1 MQFIDKCNIEVKAG
15 KGGAGCISH
24 DRKCTFCIL
33 LIIFL
38 FYLAFYL
45 APRIVGPVPG
55 VKIPSGGNG
64 GAGGSVYI
72 VADSSLT
79 SLSLQVSHFN
89 AENGGNGGG
98 MRHFYGQYHMNETC
112 VVCID

>member
-1 MQFIDKCNIEVKAG
+1 MWCVYV
-15 KGGAGCISH
+15 CH
-24 DRKCTFCIL
+24 YL
-33 LIIFL
+33 LPDLFL
-38 FYLAFYL
+38 LPCA
-45 APRIVGPVPG
+45 GPVPG

-64 GAGGSVYI
+64 GGGGDVYI

-98 MRHFYGQYHMNETC
+98 E
-112 VVCID
+112 

>member
-1 MQFIDKCNIEVKAG
+1 MY
-15 KGGAGCISH
+15 CIVMH
-24 DRKCTFCIL
+24 YNELHYTIL
-33 LIIFL
+33 SCPACLL
-38 FYLAFYL
+38 FSFVLMSCCGVL
-45 APRIVGPVPG
+45 SGPVPG

-64 GAGGSVYI
+64 GGGGSVFI

-98 MRHFYGQYHMNETC
+98 AL
-112 VVCID
+112 